1 MPSILVITQT
11 PLLKKGICATLKGVP
26 DWSIQSTSGWGD
38 PEAIPILARQVM
50 PAVTILEDSA
60 GGILDVFEQLG
71 WESVQTLGAKIV
83 VTRGYQDEEALFQL
97 AKWGVTAY
105 VSTRI
110 SLESF
115 VETVNRVSHG
125 EWLLDSAGLYTAP
138 VLPEASQQDEDQEQE
153 PVPDGCPLSHRR
165 REILTLLAQ
174 GKSKREIALALR
186 ISEQTVKNHIT
197 VIHKQLG
204 VKKRIPAII
213 KALSKGW
220 IELPECPAPQGISG
234 SLFAVA

>member
-138 VLPEASQQDEDQEQE
+138 VLPEASSRTKTKSRSRSLTG
-153 PVPDGCPLSHRR
+153 VHFHIAGVKFSRCSHRASR
-165 REILTLLAQ
+165 S
-174 GKSKREIALALR
+174 GKLRSRCALANRL
-186 ISEQTVKNHIT
+186 
-197 VIHKQLG
+197 
-204 VKKRIPAII
+204 
-213 KALSKGW
+213 
-220 IELPECPAPQGISG
+220 
-234 SLFAVA
+234 